1 MALSSTWVRET
12 DKALFRYRAY
22 SLGDLPAEQE
32 YDDLTLDAFM
42 SKY

>member
-1 MALSSTWVRET
+1 MALPSIWVGET
-12 DKALFRYRAY
+12 DKALFRCPTF
-22 SLGDLPAEQE
+22 SLGDLSAEQE